1 MRHFARWGAT
11 LSLAA
16 GLGTA
21 GAAGI
26 LGTSQSVS
34 TSAFCQQYKCTLLD
48 NSGREWLYDLNV
60 PGSQMLLVQRESSE
74 PGSRVTQISLLS
86 DNDDVNIDLDR
97 KTFGDVQKLA
107 LGFVSN
113 AGRLDACYTLNGA
126 TYRIMADAPD
136 ERTRRIYCDWD
147 EAYTRFVIE
156 ADRNYLARTAPA
168 SVPTTGPTKL
178 NTWSF
183 TGCTVAGSPSEYLPT
198 GKPAR
203 CTLVITTKGA
213 ASQVVRAEFQYEI
226 EYVQNGQ
233 YVKKILPEKEYWWPG
248 RAQQPLDP
256 RVTQQG
262 RTVSAN
268 LSLAIK
274 SVPGRRVISLNT
286 IAKLTFANGTVKTA
300 YEPLTVR

>member
-1 MRHFARWGAT
+1 MRHFWVAA
-11 LSLAA
+11 LLA

-21 GAAGI
+21 GAAGL

-34 TSAFCQQYKCTLLD
+34 TSAFCQQYKCTLLG
-48 NSGREWLYDLNV
+48 NSGREWLYDLKV
-60 PGSQMLLVQRESSE
+60 PGSQLLLVQRESSE
-74 PGSRVTQISLLS
+74 PGSRVTEVSLLS
-86 DNDDVNIDLDR
+86 DNDDVNAELDR
-97 KTFGDVQKLA
+97 KTFGDVQKMA

-113 AGRLDACYTLNGA
+113 TGRLESCYALNGA
-126 TYRIMADAPD
+126 TYRVMADAPN

-156 ADRNYLARTAPA
+156 ADRNFLARTAPA

-178 NTWSF
+178 NNWYFS
-183 TGCTVAGSPSEYLPT
+183 GCNVAGSASEDLPT

-203 CTLVITTKGA
+203 CLLVVTTKGA

-248 RAQQPLDP
+248 RVQKALDP

-262 RTVSAN
+262 RIVKAD
-268 LSLAIK
+268 LSLAIRN
-274 SVPGRRVISLNT
+274 VPGRRVISLNT
-286 IAKLTFANGTVKTA
+286 IAKLTFANGAVKTA